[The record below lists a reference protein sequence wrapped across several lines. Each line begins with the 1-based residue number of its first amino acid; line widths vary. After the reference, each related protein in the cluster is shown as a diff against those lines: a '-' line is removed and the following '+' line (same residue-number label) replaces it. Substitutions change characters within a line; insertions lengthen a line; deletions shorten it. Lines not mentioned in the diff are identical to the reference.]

1 MRAFL
6 AAFALVALTAGCGS
20 ASHSSSKPKPSASP
34 PGSLQALWKQSGE
47 SVALIPGT
55 TDYSP
60 GNLRI
65 SFLVVDTRGQVV
77 SPPKARF
84 WIADSALSKPFAQT
98 VATAEDVGVPGVTAN
113 APVKSLYVAHVRV
126 PTPGTYYILAR
137 PIGGSHHIGGIGQV
151 QVNAHSKTPDVG
163 ARAYPSKTPTL
174 ASTHGK
180 TSALTTAVPP
190 DRPLLKYSIADS
202 LAAHVPFVVTFA
214 TPRWCSSRTCGPV
227 VDVVEHERQRFAHT
241 RIRFIHVEIYKDN
254 DPRKGYNKW
263 RDQWRLPT
271 EPWTFLVGA
280 DGRIKTK
287 FAGSMSAR
295 ELDAAIRR
303 YLL

>member
-1 MRAFL
+1 MRASL
-6 AAFALVALTAGCGS
+6 AALALVALSAGCGS
-20 ASHSSSKPKPSASP
+20 ANHSSKPSASP

-60 GNLRI
+60 GDLRI

-84 WIADSALSKPFAQT
+84 WIADALLSKPFAQT
-98 VATAEDVGVPGVTAN
+98 VATAEDVGVPGVTASV
-113 APVKSLYVAHVRV
+113 PVKSLYVAHVRV
-126 PTPGTYYILAR
+126 RAPGTYYILAR
-137 PIGGSHHIGGIGQV
+137 PIGSRRIGAIGQV
-151 QVNAHSKTPDVG
+151 QVNAHSKTPAVG

-180 TSALTTAVPP
+180 VSALTTAVPP
-190 DRPLLKYSIADS
+190 DRTLLKYSIADS

-227 VDVVEHERQRFAHT
+227 VDVVEHERRRFART

-254 DPRKGYNKW
+254 NPRKGYNKW
-263 RDQWRLPT
+263 RGQWRLPT
-271 EPWTFLVGA
+271 EPWTFLVGG
-280 DGRIKTK
+280 DGRIKAK

-303 YLL
+303 YLR